1 MKKYIIEVNN
11 DYRMSDITSFDPTA
25 KGVEVMPQIWQ
36 IETSLFLS
44 QLLLLKNVLCGGN
57 DRLGRN

>member
-1 MKKYIIEVNN
+1 MKNYIVEVTS
-11 DYRMSDITSFDPTA
+11 DYRMSDITSFDPKA

-36 IETSLFLS
+36 LETFLS
-44 QLLLLKNVLCGGN
+44 LSQICLLKNVVRGGF